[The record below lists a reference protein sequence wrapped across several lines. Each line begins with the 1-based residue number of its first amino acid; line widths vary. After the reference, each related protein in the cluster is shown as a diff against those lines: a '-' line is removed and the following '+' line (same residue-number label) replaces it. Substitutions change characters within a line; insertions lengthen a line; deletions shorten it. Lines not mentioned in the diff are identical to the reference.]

1 MYGSAWCSLEPI
13 RKPVAYTAPAWSAAT
28 EDRLRA
34 TVRSHVIEGAAATE
48 ICWSWIRSK
57 ATVLAA
63 MASGVLRG

>member
-1 MYGSAWCSLEPI
+1 
-13 RKPVAYTAPAWSAAT
+13 
-28 EDRLRA
+28 
-34 TVRSHVIEGAAATE
+34 VIEGAAATE